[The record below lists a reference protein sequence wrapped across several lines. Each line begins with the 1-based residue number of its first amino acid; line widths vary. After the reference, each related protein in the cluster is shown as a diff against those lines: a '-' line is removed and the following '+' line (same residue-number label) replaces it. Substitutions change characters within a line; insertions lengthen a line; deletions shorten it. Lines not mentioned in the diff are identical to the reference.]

1 MRIPAMLAGAVMA
14 LAAMGSVDAKTEE
27 HEKIEVLYE
36 TTLNLIHLLVEQGV
50 SSRRSLMK

>member
-1 MRIPAMLAGAVMA
+1 MLAGAVMA